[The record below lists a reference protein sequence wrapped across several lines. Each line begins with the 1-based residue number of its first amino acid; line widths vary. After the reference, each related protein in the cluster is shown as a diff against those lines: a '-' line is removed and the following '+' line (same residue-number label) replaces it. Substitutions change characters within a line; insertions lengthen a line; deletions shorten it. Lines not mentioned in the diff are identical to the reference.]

1 MSSDVYVTKHRQA
14 TPPPC
19 SAAVRAMDPV
29 PAVRSGQFSAV
40 GLMVQ
45 FPK

>member
-1 MSSDVYVTKHRQA
+1 MSSDVYVIKHRQA

-19 SAAVRAMDPV
+19 SAAVHGVDPV
-29 PAVRSGQFSAV
+29 PAVRLGQFSAV